1 MALPASQREL
11 LQTMNYVSTASTAV
25 KPVLGDTPGE
35 RDLMLSAL
43 RVASAR
49 ARLVANQIDSI
60 GASLRQKA
68 ISCQD
73 ALLWAKQ
80 EEVDSWIVFGPEVT
94 RG

>member
-1 MALPASQREL
+1 
-11 LQTMNYVSTASTAV
+11 MNYVSTPSSAV
-25 KPVLGDTPGE
+25 KPALGDTPGE

-49 ARLVANQIDSI
+49 ARLVANQIDTI

-73 ALLWAKQ
+73 ALIWAQ
-80 EEVDSWIVFGPEVT
+80 EEDLAGWIQFGPEAK
-94 RG
+94 R